1 MHAQSCPTL
10 WDPMDCSP
18 TGSSVHGIFQAR
30 IVERIAISY
39 SRGSAQPRD
48 WIQVSCIWCISSWIL
63 YQLHHLRS
71 PGMPWEKVIWILDEP
86 EGYLTQVP
94 SHFKDGRKTRVRKR
108 MWRCNW
114 DRLRIKIEK
123 GLEWN
128 EKRAVAAWKSDYPER
143 GHFSIT
149 HVP

>member
-1 MHAQSCPTL
+1 
-10 WDPMDCSP
+10 MDCSLP
-18 TGSSVHGIFQAR
+18 GSSVHGIFQAR

-48 WIQVSCIWCISSWIL
+48 WIQVSRVSCITRWIL

-86 EGYLTQVP
+86 EGYLTRVQVP
-94 SHFKDGRKTRVRKR
+94 SHFKGGRKSHVKKR
-108 MWRCNW
+108 MWRYNW
-114 DRLRIKIEK
+114 DRLRIKIGK

-128 EKRAVAAWKSDYPER
+128 ENRAVAAWKSDYPER

-149 HVP
+149 HVPEGLAK